1 MKVGDLVVYTPD
13 SGCVSK
19 SDTGV
24 VLKVS
29 PSGTKASVLWSQE
42 RVGVYFAVV
51 DLDTYSHNF
60 KLVPR

>member
-42 RVGVYFAVV
+42 RVGVYFAVA